1 MRETIGPLPAWN
13 WWLVERD
20 RQVQII
26 TYIKYFQQVR
36 RALKKIKQE
45 SDRVTE
51 GPGATLDEAINLPT
65 RSGNEPQRER
75 IGAEPGHRRASHEAV
90 QGRDV
95 QGDAWQRQNPATGT
109 CLAFSRNG
117 EKAKVAGVLIKNLGK
132 TSYASKGCE
141 PGRGDEGIFC
151 PRADTSSLSVS

>member
-26 TYIKYFQQVR
+26 TYIKYFQQVI

-51 GPGATLDEAINLPT
+51 GPGATLDR
-65 RSGNEPQRER
+65 RSTYLLDRGKASEREDW
-75 IGAEPGHRRASHEAV
+75 S
-90 QGRDV
+90 
-95 QGDAWQRQNPATGT
+95 
-109 CLAFSRNG
+109 
-117 EKAKVAGVLIKNLGK
+117 
-132 TSYASKGCE
+132 
-141 PGRGDEGIFC
+141 
-151 PRADTSSLSVS
+151 

>member
-26 TYIKYFQQVR
+26 TYIKYFQQVI

-51 GPGATLDEAINLPT
+51 GPGATLEEAINLPT
-65 RSGNEPQRER
+65 RSGKSLRER
-75 IGAEPGHRRASHEAV
+75 GLELS
-90 QGRDV
+90 
-95 QGDAWQRQNPATGT
+95 PATEGPAMR
-109 CLAFSRNG
+109 LSRG
-117 EKAKVAGVLIKNLGK
+117 E
-132 TSYASKGCE
+132 TSRE
-141 PGRGDEGIFC
+141 MHGRGRILRQAHAWHFQGTARK
-151 PRADTSSLSVS
+151 PK